1 VSTRE
6 TPRIGRPARTDRP
19 EKVLVVLP
27 GAVRTWLKAQAG
39 RERRTQ
45 SDIVTDGL
53 ALYKRRGKR

>member
-1 VSTRE
+1 MATRE

-19 EKVLVVLP
+19 AKVLVVLP
-27 GAVRTWLKAQAG
+27 GAVRTWLKAQAA
-39 RERRTQ
+39 REQRTQ